1 MVGKSV
7 IGSVVLG
14 VILVGVGTGLVF
26 AGFELAAYEKTI
38 ADREVTTDG
47 HVIEESK
54 EVYQLPD
61 GNWTYEF
68 DYTYEFDQEAEITA
82 QGLEDVYPYEMNAS
96 QTYRQHKSGG
106 KSDTRSGAQDAMQ
119 DHFHDDGSTVTVYV
133 DPFYPSE
140 GSLSD
145 IETMRPEFMQW
156 GGSIVMAIG
165 LALMAVMAR
174 RITT

>member
-7 IGSVVLG
+7 IGTVVLG
-14 VILVGVGTGLVF
+14 VLLVGVGTGLVF

-38 ADREVTTDG
+38 ADREVTTEGD
-47 HVIEESK
+47 VIEESK

-61 GNWTYEF
+61 GNWTYNFE
-68 DYTYEFDQEAEITA
+68 YTYEFDQEAEITD
-82 QGLEDVYPYEMNAS
+82 QGLEDVYPYEMNSS
-96 QTYRQHKSGG
+96 QTYQQFKSGG
-106 KSDTRSGAQDAMQ
+106 KHDDESDARDAMQ
-119 DHFHDDGSTVTVYV
+119 DHFEDDGSTVIVYV

-145 IETMRPEFMQW
+145 VETMRPKFLQW
-156 GGSIVMAIG
+156 GGSLVMGLG
-165 LALMAVMAR
+165 LALMAGMAR